1 MAKKGRLSKLSW
13 LKRALV
19 GAIQWICRLFP
30 IQRNKIVFANFIG
43 KGMGGS
49 PKYIAEELLR
59 EGLDY
64 DLVWLTEDR
73 NATFTEGIRPVKMYS
88 LRGRYELATAAVI
101 VNNVKHKLPF
111 YKRSR
116 QYYIQTW
123 HGDFALKFIEKEV
136 EDKLNPGYVA
146 ESKADSRETDLILS
160 GSRQFSNIVRQSFW
174 YDGEIFECGVPCNDP
189 FFTSSEG
196 SRKAIQSK
204 FGIPDG
210 THIALYAP
218 TFRDG
223 EDKDFELPDF
233 EAVVSRL
240 RTLDGHPWVL
250 LVRFHP
256 LDQGQLA
263 KVTFSDHVL
272 NGSKYPDPQ
281 DITKASDLLITDYS
295 SIMYDFALQRK
306 PVVLFAPD
314 VDHYQATR
322 GLRQI
327 FWEVPFPLAQAKEA
341 LPAALAQ
348 AFDPSFSSR
357 LEVFLKER
365 VCSYDDGHASE
376 RVAARIKE
384 VISLGEKQP

>member
-1 MAKKGRLSKLSW
+1 MGQGRLSGFPRIK
-13 LKRALV
+13 KMLV
-19 GAIQWICRLFP
+19 GFVQWACRLFP
-30 IQRNKIVFANFIG
+30 IRRNKVVFANFIG

-49 PKYIAEELLR
+49 PKYIAEEILR
-59 EGLDY
+59 EGLGY
-64 DLVWLTEDR
+64 DLVWLTEDKKAR
-73 NATFTEGIRPVKMYS
+73 FPKGIRPVKMYS
-88 LRGRYELATAAVI
+88 VRGRYELATASVI

-111 YKRSR
+111 KKRAG

-146 ESKADSRETDLILS
+146 ESKADSRETDVVLS
-160 GSRQFSNIVRQSFW
+160 GSRQFSEIVRQSFW

-189 FFTSSEG
+189 FFTSNES
-196 SRKAIQSK
+196 SIQSIRAM
-204 FGIPDG
+204 FGIQDG

-223 EDKDFELPDF
+223 ASKDFEIPDF
-233 EAVVSRL
+233 EMVVNQL
-240 RTLDGHPWVL
+240 RAIDGHPWVL

-263 KVTFSDHVL
+263 KVSFSDCVL

-281 DITKASDLLITDYS
+281 DITKAADFLITDYS

-314 VDHYQATR
+314 IEQYQAAR

-327 FWEVPFPLAQAKEA
+327 FWEVPFPLAQTKEELPVA
-341 LPAALAQ
+341 LSK
-348 AFDPSFSSR
+348 AFAPDFSSR
-357 LEVFLKER
+357 LETFLKDR
-365 VCSYDDGHASE
+365 VCSFDDGRASE
-376 RVAARIKE
+376 RVVARIKE
-384 VISLGEKQP
+384 VIFNRNGGK